1 MFLAT
6 SWWAAL
12 LHDSAFF
19 SLVFLIVPYCQTER
33 PHGGPSWQK
42 AIFIWFVQFVTL
54 RLIDGMTFGVTMK
67 NNEMCRVTV
76 CSLMHV
82 IQ

>member
-19 SLVFLIVPYCQTER
+19 SFVFLIVPYCQTE

-42 AIFIWFVQFVTL
+42 AVFIWFVQFVTL